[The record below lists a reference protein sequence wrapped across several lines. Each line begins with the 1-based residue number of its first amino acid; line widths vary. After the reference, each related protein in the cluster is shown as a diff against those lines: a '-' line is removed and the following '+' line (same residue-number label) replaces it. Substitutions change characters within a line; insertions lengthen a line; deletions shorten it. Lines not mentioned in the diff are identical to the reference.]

1 MYEQGHKDVHLSL
14 LLPGSSFLTTQVFS
28 VTRCPPAAVS
38 SAGTQLEVLEPTGSA
53 GTSEVGAVVKTT
65 QLCPQPEAVCLQ
77 SLGKSVVSRELNP
90 ALLHSSPSATVILQL
105 SQNISQTIP
114 PSSLIAIVAFCM
126 NPVALV
132 VQICLKPITSFK
144 NCRIKKAFYDFF
156 IIRYIQTLPPS
167 L

>member
-1 MYEQGHKDVHLSL
+1 MQGHKDLHLSL
-14 LLPGSSFLTTQVFS
+14 LLPGSSLLCTQVFS

-90 ALLHSSPSATVILQL
+90 ALLHSSPSATVILQV

-144 NCRIKKAFYDFF
+144 NCKIKKAFYDFF